1 MQSPIL
7 LFGLPRSG
15 TTWLGKIFDSHP
27 DTLYWHEPDSVWRLP
42 GSLLPAVDGV
52 ELAEQT
58 LRAWF
63 GRLQS
68 GAPLKSQAKPP
79 FFPKHYYGVGRFQ
92 LHRLMILAA
101 SAWSRL
107 ASPPAIP
114 FLIPTSRQDQV
125 VPVWKS
131 IESLGRLGLLHR
143 RLPGLRSVH
152 IIRHPCGYIASV
164 LRGESRGKFNEVSA
178 SCEDWGLFEM
188 LVATPQAQAVGLT
201 MADLREMHPLQR
213 LAWRWVIFNTKAM
226 EELQAEA
233 GATVCVYEKLC
244 ADPLGESQRL
254 LVHCGLPQDKQT
266 ESFLD
271 ASTHG
276 QQSSYYSVFKN
287 PLSAAERWREELDEE
302 SIRLIMAV
310 AGGSPPG
317 QLYKASS

>member
-1 MQSPIL
+1 MRTPVL

-42 GSLLPAVDGV
+42 GSLLPDPQAGEPD
-52 ELAEQT
+52 A
-58 LRAWF
+58 RALHDWLQ
-63 GRLQS
+63 RLGS
-68 GAPLKSQAKPP
+68 SAPLKSQAKPP
-79 FFPKHYYGVGRFQ
+79 FFPKHYYGAGRFQ
-92 LHRLMILAA
+92 LHRLLILAA
-101 SAWSRL
+101 SAWSRV
-107 ASPPAIP
+107 ASAPAMP
-114 FLIPTSRQDQV
+114 FLIPASRQDQV

-164 LRGESRGKFNEVSA
+164 LRGETRGKFDAASA
-178 SCEDWGLFEM
+178 SSEDWGLFEM
-188 LVATPQAQAVGLT
+188 LVATPQAKAVGLSL
-201 MADLREMHPLQR
+201 ADLREMHPLQR

-233 GATVCVYEKLC
+233 GTTICVYEQLC
-244 ADPLGESQRL
+244 ADPMDESRRL
-254 LVHCGLPQDKQT
+254 FAHCDLPWDKRT

-287 PLSAAERWREELDEE
+287 PLSSAERWREELDEE
-302 SIRLIMAV
+302 SVRLIMSV
-310 AGGSPPG
+310 AEGSVPG
-317 QLYKASS
+317 QLYQQAR

>member
-1 MQSPIL
+1 MRTPLL

-42 GSLLPAVDGV
+42 GPLLPDAQTGEPD
-52 ELAEQT
+52 EQT
-58 LRAWF
+58 LRDWLR
-63 GRLQS
+63 RLQS
-68 GAPLKSQAKPP
+68 SAPLKSQAKPP
-79 FFPKHYYGVGRFQ
+79 FFPKHYYGAGRFQ
-92 LHRLMILAA
+92 LHRLLILAA

-107 ASPPAIP
+107 ASAPAIP
-114 FLIPTSRQDQV
+114 FLIPASRQDQV
-125 VPVWKS
+125 IPVWKS

-164 LRGESRGKFNEVSA
+164 LRGETRGRFDEASA
-178 SCEDWGLFEM
+178 SSEDWGLFEL
-188 LVATPQAQAVGLT
+188 LVATPQAKAVGLDL
-201 MADLREMHPLQR
+201 ANLREMHPLQR

-226 EELQAEA
+226 EELQADA
-233 GATVCVYEKLC
+233 GATICVYEKLC

-254 LVHCGLPQDKQT
+254 LAHCGLPWDKRT
-266 ESFLD
+266 ENFLD

-287 PLSAAERWREELDEE
+287 PLSSAERWREELDQE
-302 SIRLIMAV
+302 SVRLIMAV
-310 AGGSPPG
+310 AGDSAPG
-317 QLYKASS
+317 QLYKEAP

>member
-1 MQSPIL
+1 MRTPLL

-42 GSLLPAVDGV
+42 GSLLPD
-52 ELAEQT
+52 AEGGEPDEQA
-58 LRAWF
+58 LRDWL
-63 GRLQS
+63 RQLQS
-68 GAPLKSQAKPP
+68 SAPLKSQAKPP
-79 FFPKHYYGVGRFQ
+79 FFPKNYYGAARFQ
-92 LHRLMILAA
+92 LRRLLILAA

-107 ASPPAIP
+107 GSAPSIP
-114 FLIPTSRQDQV
+114 FLIPASHQDEV
-125 VPVWKS
+125 IPVWKS

-143 RLPGLRSVH
+143 HLPGLRSVH

-164 LRGESRGKFNEVSA
+164 LRGETRGKFDDVSP
-178 SCEDWGLFEM
+178 SSEDWGLFEM
-188 LVATPQAQAVGLT
+188 LVATPQAKAVDLDL
-201 MADLREMHPLQR
+201 ADLREMHPLQR

-233 GATVCVYEKLC
+233 GATICVYEKLC

-254 LVHCGLPQDKQT
+254 LAHCGLPWDKRT

-276 QQSSYYSVFKN
+276 QKSSYYSVFKN
-287 PLSAAERWREELDEE
+287 PLSSAERWREELDEE
-302 SIRLIMAV
+302 SIRLIMGV
-310 AGGSPPG
+310 AGDSAPGRLYNESP
-317 QLYKASS
+317 